1 MTVKPLKL
9 ALNTNQLIN
18 LCQRYKLKTAEVGA
32 KHQSINL
39 CPYYHNIA
47 GKQLKLALNTNQPI
61 NQCMSILS
69 RYSCEI
75 ANVGA

>member
-1 MTVKPLKL
+1 LKL

-47 GKQLKLALNTNQPI
+47 VKLLKLTTTVFQLYCDSMDI
-61 NQCMSILS
+61 N
-69 RYSCEI
+69 
-75 ANVGA
+75 

>member
-1 MTVKPLKL
+1 MVYIHTATAVKPLKL

-39 CPYYHNIA
+39 CPYYHDIA
-47 GKQLKLALNTNQPI
+47 VKLLTLALSTNQSI
-61 NQCMSILS
+61 NLLPL
-69 RYSCEI
+69 YSC
-75 ANVGA
+75 